1 MSLQEWYSVTNL
13 ASVGI
18 LTYLS
23 GMVCHRIWRMVAR
36 DSIFDKPRQALYDHP
51 RTPQWVEDLIDCPW
65 CLGWWLN
72 VAFAAFMY
80 VAADIS
86 FPSALIVALAGST
99 LTGALG
105 RGD

>member
-1 MSLQEWYSVTNL
+1 MSLQEWYEVTNL

-36 DSIFDKPRQALYDHP
+36 DSIFEKPREALFP
-51 RTPQWVEDLIDCPW
+51 EGTWRFDLIDCPW

-72 VAFAAFMY
+72 VAFAATMY
-80 VAADIS
+80 VLADIS

>member
-36 DSIFDKPRQALYDHP
+36 DSIFEKPRERLFP
-51 RTPQWVEDLIDCPW
+51 EGTWRFDLIDCPW